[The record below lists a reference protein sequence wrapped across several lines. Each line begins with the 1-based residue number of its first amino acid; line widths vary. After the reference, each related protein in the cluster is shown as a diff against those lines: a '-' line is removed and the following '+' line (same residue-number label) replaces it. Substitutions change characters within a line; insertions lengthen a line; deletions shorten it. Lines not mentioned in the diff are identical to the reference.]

1 MSKAC
6 RSGRKVLITGA
17 TGGIGLAAAR
27 RFAENGDSL
36 FLHGFQNRERIE
48 RLKEEFP
55 GTEIETFFCDL
66 GSPVSQDELA
76 ERAWRW
82 SGSGID
88 VFVQAAG
95 VDILTGSRKN
105 WTYEEKLEA
114 LWKVDVQAGI
124 RLARNISSRLVEAGR
139 HGVILMIGW
148 DAVEWGMSGDS
159 AELFAAAK
167 GAVTSFVRC
176 LAQKTGPN
184 VRVNCL
190 APGWI
195 QTRWGQNAPEPWKEY
210 ARKDSLLNRWGTP
223 EDMAEAMFF
232 LASEEA
238 SFLNAVVL
246 PVDGGKRF

>member
-1 MSKAC
+1 
-6 RSGRKVLITGA
+6 
-17 TGGIGLAAAR
+17 
-27 RFAENGDSL
+27 
-36 FLHGFQNRERIE
+36 
-48 RLKEEFP
+48 
-55 GTEIETFFCDL
+55 
-66 GSPVSQDELA
+66 
-76 ERAWRW
+76 
-82 SGSGID
+82 
-88 VFVQAAG
+88 
-95 VDILTGSRKN
+95 
-105 WTYEEKLEA
+105 
-114 LWKVDVQAGI
+114 
-124 RLARNISSRLVEAGR
+124 
-139 HGVILMIGW
+139 
-148 DAVEWGMSGDS
+148 
-159 AELFAAAK
+159 
-167 GAVTSFVRC
+167 VRC